1 MNEKHQPTEKPS
13 LQEREQILKERL
25 QQMVQ
30 GSTKQPSAQAL
41 AIAAKLLAKRDALK
55 HSQQNK
61 PNQPPAQKD

>member
-30 GSTKQPSAQAL
+30 GSNKQPSAQAL

-55 HSQQNK
+55 QNK
-61 PNQPPAQKD
+61 PNQAPTQKD